1 MNSIINVK
9 VPNTIEL
16 AYTLYANGMNL
27 TKPILDIAGEFYTL
41 SYPSD
46 SVMVLF
52 YTFRE
57 FRRCC
62 VVTGWNEG
70 LGLEPVCLPGVD
82 GKLSLLY
89 ETRGRKLDDM
99 KRILFLLT
107 RENKYEIYRFS
118 YLFWFHL
125 IALIECSGGKKWE
138 VKKLYRDYKRQNE
151 NEK

>member
-1 MNSIINVK
+1 MNAYINVK
-9 VPNTIEL
+9 VPYNTEL
-16 AYTLYANGMNL
+16 AYTLYAKGMNV
-27 TKPILDIAGEFYTL
+27 TKPVLDGEGEFYTFT
-41 SYPSD
+41 YPAS

-52 YTFRE
+52 YTFRD

-62 VVTGWNEG
+62 IVTGWNEG
-70 LGLEPVCLPGVD
+70 LGMDPVCLPGVE
-82 GKLSLLY
+82 GKLTLLY
-89 ETRGRKLDDM
+89 ETRGKKLDDM

-107 RENKYEIYRFS
+107 RENEYEIFRFS

-138 VKKLYRDYKRQNE
+138 VEKLYRDYKRENE